1 MTAKMQTKTGS
12 DADRQAGG
20 VTTIVPLKGDLV
32 AILKDV
38 QLPKGVNL
46 GFYATEPEA
55 IASLKKQLG
64 ARAGRVRRFGGKS
77 AQRPGQPTAISR
89 DAFRPSA
96 RAQAVLQGI
105 RIAEEDLRAA
115 GGAYDLDEVM
125 ALLHGI
131 SRQAVDKRVQE
142 GSLLA
147 VPGPSNRRMY
157 PTIQFQR
164 DGSLVEGLK
173 AVLRALPTDNPW
185 TVLNFLVHPDG
196 RLGSRK
202 PIDVLKAGEVDLV
215 VEAAR
220 RLGEQGA

>member
-1 MTAKMQTKTGS
+1 MTAKIQTKTGS
-12 DADRQAGG
+12 DAGRRTDG
-20 VTTIVPLKGDLV
+20 VTTMVPLKGDPA

-38 QLPKGVNL
+38 QLPKGVSL

-55 IASLKKQLG
+55 IASLKKELG
-64 ARAGRVRRFGGKS
+64 AKAGRARKFSSLS
-77 AQRPGQPTAISR
+77 AERPGPRSAIRR
-89 DAFRPSA
+89 DAFRPSTRA
-96 RAQAVLQGI
+96 RALLQGI

-115 GGAYDLDEVM
+115 GGAYSLDEVA

-157 PTIQFQR
+157 PTIQFQH
-164 DGSLVEGLK
+164 DGSLVEGLR
-173 AVLRALPTDNPW
+173 AVRRALPTDNPW
-185 TVLNFLVHPDG
+185 TILNFLVHPDD

-202 PIDVLKAGEVDLV
+202 PIDLLKAGEVELV